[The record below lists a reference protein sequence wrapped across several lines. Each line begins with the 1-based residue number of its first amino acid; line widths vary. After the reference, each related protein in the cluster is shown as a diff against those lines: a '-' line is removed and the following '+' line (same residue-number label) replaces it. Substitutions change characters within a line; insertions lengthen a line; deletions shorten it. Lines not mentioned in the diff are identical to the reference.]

1 MNEFRYSV
9 TAQWTGRRSGELT
22 THATEDPIQF
32 SAPPEFKGEPGK
44 WTPEHLLLSA
54 MSSCFVA
61 TFRAIAEASK
71 FEYEALEVD
80 ALGVLHKWPD
90 GYRFVSITLRPRL
103 ALKDQFDGERAKKL
117 LEKAEQ
123 NCIVSKAVSCLVK
136 MEPQME
142 QPVEEVV
149 AAE

>member
-9 TAQWTGRRSGELT
+9 TAQWTGGRSGELT
-22 THATEDPIQF
+22 THATEDSIRF
-32 SAPPEFKGEPGK
+32 SAPPEFKGQPGN

-71 FEYEALEVD
+71 FEFEALEVD
-80 ALGVLHKWPD
+80 ARGVLHKWPD

-103 ALKDQFDGERAKKL
+103 ALNEPYDAERAKKL
-117 LEKAEQ
+117 LDKAEQ
-123 NCIVSKAVSCLVK
+123 NCIVSKAISCLVK
-136 MEPQME
+136 MEPLIE
-142 QPVEEVV
+142 QAKEELV